1 MFFREW
7 ISLLEKRGTKAF
19 SVVAG
24 RWKLHKRSISLLP
37 HIPTHPSP
45 PRGKAWGA
53 FFAFIL
59 TLALTPTL
67 FSQAY
72 NFRNYSVK
80 DGVAQSQV
88 YSLLQDSRGFLWMGT
103 RGGGI
108 TRFDGVNF
116 KTYSVRDGL
125 INNYIFNICE
135 DTEHNLWIGTTDG
148 LSKYNGIS
156 FQNFK
161 PAGSTSQLWVQEIAI
176 DKQGGKWLA
185 TNEGVYLLRNNKFI
199 NVSEKLKQ
207 KKAVVNAIHVDKYG
221 AIWYGTSEGLYK
233 ITKKGSSYSLE
244 KRGKSARFI
253 YNSITAIK
261 EDHKGG
267 IYIGTYGNGA
277 YHFDGVTF
285 SRIDSNEVLN
295 RQTVLDIFFDKHD
308 NIWIATLSKGVAQ
321 YNTIAK
327 SLTWLTENEG
337 LSNNHVRSI
346 TQDNSGNFWFGT
358 SGGGVCNYFGKQFT
372 NYDKSS
378 GLAGNFIYSIF
389 RDSHKRLWIGASDKG
404 VSILDSAGFSSFNSE
419 NGFADVKV
427 KAISED
433 DFGNVYIGTDGQGL
447 YRYDSTGFHLLEGF
461 NKKYIRAIVKGND
474 SSLWVATAGTGL
486 YKITITSYGT
496 STKNFTTQDGLLHN
510 RLTTLHIDKNNRLW
524 YGTESDGVGCVKDD
538 IVQRL
543 QWSVRDGLRSNSI
556 RCFAEDK
563 SGYLWIGTAGAGI
576 SSVQLYEED
585 FKISSYNHDNGLT
598 SSNIYLLC
606 IDQSNNLFVGTETG
620 LDYLSF
626 DKQRKPLQIKHY
638 SKGEGFTGIETCQNA
653 VWSDNNGTIWFGTIN
668 GLSKYNAANKVKNEY
683 APIISISD
691 VKLFYESISS
701 TSFKNYAGDWN
712 KVKYLELPYNQNH
725 LSFDFMAINFSNPEA
740 VKYQWKLDGF
750 DEIWSPASNEH
761 SIVYSNLSPGT
772 YTFMVKACNEDGVWN
787 AEPVVL
793 SFVINAPFW
802 MRWWFI
808 TLVIVVIGSSIFFLF
823 KWRVNRIQARA
834 DAENKKIQMEKD
846 IVELEQKALRLQ
858 MNPHFIFNAL
868 NSIQSQIGTNNDQAA
883 RYYLAKFSRLMR
895 QILDNSRNT
904 FITLEEEAHTIEN
917 YLLIEK
923 FCNGDR
929 FDYTVT
935 IQDSIEKDYV
945 KIPPMLLQPFVENAI
960 KHGLK
965 HIHDKRGKID
975 VEFIEKDNLLE
986 CSVTDNGI
994 GRVKAGELNQV
1005 SKETYHKSTALL
1017 VTQERLD
1024 LMQHDKAVKSLEII
1038 DLYNEHGN
1046 ASGTKVIVRIPI
1058 S

>member
-1 MFFREW
+1 MLKRIVKESIHKVRHCEERSNRIVVDTIASFLAMTFR
-7 ISLLEKRGTKAF
+7 
-19 SVVAG
+19 VV
-24 RWKLHKRSISLLP
+24 
-37 HIPTHPSP
+37 
-45 PRGKAWGA
+45 
-53 FFAFIL
+53 L
-59 TLALTPTL
+59 TLML
-67 FSQAY
+67 FTQLSYSQAY

-125 INNYIFNICE
+125 INNYIFNIKE
-135 DTEHNLWIGTTDG
+135 DAEHNLWIGTNDG
-148 LSKYNGIS
+148 LSKYNGIR
-156 FQNFK
+156 FENFK
-161 PAGSTSQLWVQEIAI
+161 PKGSSSQLWVQEIAI
-176 DKQGGKWLA
+176 DAHGGKWLA
-185 TNEGVYLLRNNKFI
+185 TNEGVFLFNNNKFI

-207 KKAVVNAIHVDKYG
+207 KKTVINAIHVDKSG
-221 AIWYGTSEGLYK
+221 AVWYGTSEGLYK
-233 ITKKGSSYSLE
+233 IVVKNGSYSLA
-244 KRGKSARFI
+244 KKGKSARFI
-253 YNSITAIK
+253 FNSITAVK
-261 EDHKGG
+261 EDNKGN

-277 YHFDGVTF
+277 YRYNGKEF
-285 SRIDSNEVLN
+285 SRIDSNEILN
-295 RQTVLDIFFDKHD
+295 KQTILDIYFDKHD
-308 NIWIATLSKGVAQ
+308 NIWMTTLGKGVAQ
-321 YNTIAK
+321 YNTVAK

-337 LSNNHVRSI
+337 LSNNHVRTI

-372 NYDKSS
+372 NYDKTS

-389 RDSHKRLWIGASDKG
+389 RDSKNRLWIGASDKG
-404 VSILDSAGFSSFNSE
+404 VSILDSAGFTSFNAQ

-427 KAISED
+427 KAIAED
-433 DFGNVYIGTDGQGL
+433 DFGNIYIGTDGQGI
-447 YRYDSTGFHLLEGF
+447 YKYDSTGFHSLDGLT
-461 NKKYIRAIVKGND
+461 KKYIRAIVKDQD
-474 SSLWVATAGTGL
+474 SNLWIATAGTGL
-486 YKITITSYGT
+486 YKLSVKTGS
-496 STKNFTTQDGLLHN
+496 STYKNFTIRDGLLHN
-510 RLTTLHIDKNNRLW
+510 RLTTLHLDKKNRLW
-524 YGTESDGVGCVKDD
+524 YGTESDGIGC
-538 IVQRL
+538 IVNDSVQKT

-556 RCFAEDK
+556 RCFVEDQN
-563 SGYLWIGTAGAGI
+563 GYLWIGTAGSGI
-576 SSVQLYEED
+576 SSVPLYEGD
-585 FKISSYNHDNGLT
+585 YKISSYNHSNGLT
-598 SSNIYLLC
+598 SSNVYLLC
-606 IDQSNNLFVGTETG
+606 VDQLNNLFVGTETG
-620 LDYLSF
+620 LDYIYL
-626 DKQRKPLQIKHY
+626 DKMRKPLQIKHY

-653 VWSDNNGTIWFGTIN
+653 VWNDNNGTIWFGTIN
-668 GLSKYNAANKVKNEY
+668 CLSKYNAANKVKNEY

-691 VKLFYESISS
+691 VKLFYESISK
-701 TSFKNYAGDWN
+701 TAFKKFAGDWN
-712 KVKYLELPYNQNH
+712 AVKHLELPYDQNH
-725 LSFDFMAINFSNPEA
+725 LSFDFMAINFSNPDA
-740 VKYQWKLDGF
+740 VKYQWKLEGF
-750 DEIWSPASNEH
+750 DDNWSPASSEH
-761 SIVYSNLSPGT
+761 SILYSNLSAGS
-772 YTFMVKACNEDGVWN
+772 YKFMVKACNEDGVWN
-787 AEPVVL
+787 AEPVVI
-793 SFVINAPFW
+793 SFTIHPPFW

-808 TLVIVVIGSSIFFLF
+808 ALVITVVGGSIFFLF
-823 KWRVNRIQARA
+823 KWRVNSIEAKA
-834 DAENKKIQMEKD
+834 AAENKKIQMEKD

-935 IQDSIEKDYV
+935 IQDTIEKDYV

-965 HIHDKRGKID
+965 HINNKRGKID
-975 VEFIEKDNLLE
+975 VEFIEKNNLLE

-994 GRVKAGELNQV
+994 GRVKAGELIEV

-1024 LMQHDKAVKSLEII
+1024 LMQEDKNVKSLEII
-1038 DLYNEHGN
+1038 DLYDNEGN
-1046 ASGTKVIVRIPI
+1046 AGGTKVIVRIPI